1 MHQPSHN
8 QRHYRNAK
16 SFIIKFPKPFYLS
29 NSINQDDYC
38 HANDDDDNGQYY
50 QHHHHSLLTTDS
62 VSNTTQSK
70 TSQFEFI
77 YHTVLGII
85 FYLSCLVFYVIVIH

>member
-8 QRHYRNAK
+8 QRHCRNAHTF
-16 SFIIKFPKPFYLS
+16 FINFPKLYLS
-29 NSINQDDYC
+29 NSINRTDYHC
-38 HANDDDDNGQYY
+38 HASGNADRQ
-50 QHHHHSLLTTDS
+50 HSLLTTDS

-77 YHTVLGII
+77 YHAVLGII